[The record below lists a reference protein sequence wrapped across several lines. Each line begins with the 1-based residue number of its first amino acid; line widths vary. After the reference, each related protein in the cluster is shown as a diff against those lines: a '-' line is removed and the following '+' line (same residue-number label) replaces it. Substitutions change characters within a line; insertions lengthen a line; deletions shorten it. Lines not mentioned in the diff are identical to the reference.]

1 MPFLR
6 APTAKRA
13 VGTGVIGDEIDLN
26 DVDTSGMYRV
36 QKPKN
41 GAYDYGQLL
50 VIHGYGDTIAQYAVH
65 ADSTETLPSGRTGH
79 PSHFVLIPKCMN
91 YRLQMA

>member
-1 MPFLR
+1 MVSCLLYMAMAIPLLKFALTMLR
-6 APTAKRA
+6 
-13 VGTGVIGDEIDLN
+13 TG
-26 DVDTSGMYRV
+26 
-36 QKPKN
+36 
-41 GAYDYGQLL
+41 
-50 VIHGYGDTIAQYAVH
+50 AQYAVH